1 MSTLAGVRPPDL
13 SGTSLDRMQLS
24 KPLAFDNLHRTPLFN
39 GLRLH
44 RPQPHIHVATSGLE
58 DIVVTIWKGDAHW
71 CDRSVLGKRLDD
83 TQLKADCISVMP
95 PGSDWSFHLISDGG
109 TDNIFYIDPAEY
121 AEILG
126 TDSPSAQAELI
137 RPTPESRNAV
147 IAQAAKAYAA
157 EFAKRDAFS
166 RLAFESI
173 ALRVCVE
180 IARAYCDYWPGS
192 KDGLGQEQNQSVM
205 SIAKQFIM
213 DNLDQPIGLRDIASK
228 AGLSQ
233 FHFSRRFREAE
244 GLTPYQ
250 FVREQRL
257 SRARELLENSD
268 LTVAEIAYA
277 CGYSSQSHLTSL
289 FKARF
294 NMPPGRWRRL
304 RRS

>member
-1 MSTLAGVRPPDL
+1 MSTLTGVRPPDL

-24 KPLAFDNLHRTPLFN
+24 TPLAFDNLHRTPLFN

-44 RPQPHIHVATSGLE
+44 RPQPDVRVATPGLD
-58 DIVVTIWKGDAHW
+58 DIVVTIWRDGARW
-71 CDRSVLGKRLDD
+71 CDRSVIGKRLEDAP
-83 TQLKADCISVMP
+83 LKADSVSVMP
-95 PGSDWSFHLISDGG
+95 PGSDWSFQLVSDGG
-109 TDNIFYIDPAEY
+109 TDDIFYINPTEY

-126 TDSPSAQAELI
+126 ADRPASQAALI
-137 RPTPESRNAV
+137 RPTPESRNTV
-147 IAQAAKAYAA
+147 LVQAAKAYAA

-166 RLAFESI
+166 KLAFESI

-180 IARAYCDYWPGS
+180 IARSYCDHWSVSSADHG
-192 KDGLGQEQNQSVM
+192 GQPNFSAM
-205 SIAKQFIM
+205 AIAKQYIL
-213 DNLDQPIGLRDIASK
+213 DNLDEPIGLRDIAAQ

-233 FHFSRRFREAE
+233 YHFCRRFKEVE

-257 SRARELLENSD
+257 RRARELLEKSD
-268 LTVAEIAYA
+268 LAVSEIAYA